1 MRDALMSIDY
11 VNPWIYKDSIF
22 DTDMIDDNFGF
33 VYLITDL
40 ETGKK
45 YIGRKYF
52 WAMRTPK
59 GKTRRQKSESDWK
72 KYYSSHEEIKTIG
85 KKNPLR
91 YKREILRLC
100 KGKGETNFMEIH
112 EQFHRNVL
120 FSDEYVNEHINSKW
134 FKKNVIKY
142 TL

>member
-1 MRDALMSIDY
+1 MRAKSKATEDY
-11 VNPWIYKDSIF
+11 SNPWLYQDIIF
-22 DTDMIDDNFGF
+22 ESEMIEDNYGF

-40 ETGKK
+40 ETNKK

-85 KKNPLR
+85 KK
-91 YKREILRLC
+91 
-100 KGKGETNFMEIH
+100 KGFLGRFYLIATTA
-112 EQFHRNVL
+112 QFLWHM
-120 FSDEYVNEHINSKW
+120 
-134 FKKNVIKY
+134 
-142 TL
+142 TT